1 MYFENIIFFKIL
13 NHRSKKYLLNEIGI
27 NINSMILLLLLFC
40 NVI

>member
-13 NHRSKKYLLNEIGI
+13 NHRSKKIFIEIGI